1 MEDAGIVPFL
11 IAKAPKET
19 VKVTY
24 PGNVFVRDGDELT
37 PTQVRD
43 KPMAEFPG
51 DPNKLY
57 TLIMTD
63 PDAPS
68 RTDPIY
74 KEVLHWLV
82 VNIPGSNIIKGDVI
96 ADYIGSGP
104 PEGSGLH
111 RYIFLVYEQ
120 PGRIAV
126 DEPRSSITSI
136 KNRIKFDTNEFAEK
150 YKLGEPIAGNFYQA
164 QYDDWVPKL
173 RAQFTE

>member
-11 IAKAPKET
+11 IPVAPKDT
-19 VKVTY
+19 IKVVY
-24 PGNVFVRDGDELT
+24 PGNVMVRDGDELT

-43 KPMAEFPG
+43 KPLVEFTG
-51 DPNKLY
+51 DSNKFY

-68 RTDPIY
+68 RSDPIY

-82 VNIPGSNIIKGDVI
+82 VNIPGNSLAKGEMI
-96 ADYIGSGP
+96 ADYIGAGP
-104 PEGSGLH
+104 PQDSGLH

-120 PGRIAV
+120 PGRITV
-126 DEPRSSITSI
+126 DLPRSSITSV
-136 KNRIKFDTNEFAEK
+136 KNRLKFETSEFAEK
-150 YKLGEPIAGNFYQA
+150 YKLGEPKAGNFFQA

-173 RAQFTE
+173 RSQFTE